1 MNAQLMMALMPIL
14 VLSLTAVVLMIQ
26 ASVKRDQSVAWVIT
40 ALGLLLALWGAGY
53 ARGFTQPV
61 TVLLMVDDWGLF
73 FTTLILVAALV
84 TLILSKDTFSSE
96 GERKEEYYLLL
107 VLSVLGAVVLIQSSH
122 MVSLLLGM
130 ELMGVALY
138 AMIAFPEKGQRPLE
152 AAIKYLVLSA
162 CASVILLYGFALIYA
177 ATGELSYAGIG
188 LKASI
193 AYAQNQI
200 LLMAGTAMVLAG
212 IGFKLSVVPF
222 HMWTP
227 DVYEGAP
234 TPVTGFLATVSK
246 GAVFVALTRFFVEGQ
261 LYEYQS
267 LMTALAAV
275 AIASMLIGN
284 WLALRQENIKRLLAY
299 SSIAHF
305 GYLLVVL
312 IALSYSG
319 AEAGLIRES
328 ITFYLAAYI
337 LTTLAAFAV
346 VASIAGEDER
356 KNHIAS
362 FDGLF
367 WRRPIQAFSLTV
379 AMLSFAGIPLTAG
392 FIGKFYII
400 SVGIQS
406 QLWWLITALVI
417 GSAIGIYYY
426 LRIIFAMTMS
436 SGMSSGMSVNDEGED
451 QKNVA
456 QDVVVSSQDVLA
468 MLLLTMV
475 LLLGTWPQPFIEFA
489 GRL

>member
-1 MNAQLMMALMPIL
+1 MNANSMMALMPIL
-14 VLSLTAVVLMIQ
+14 MLSLTAMVLMIQ
-26 ASVKRDQSVAWVIT
+26 ASIKRDQSVAWYIT
-40 ALGLLLALWGAGY
+40 AVGFLLTLWGAGY
-53 ARGFTQPV
+53 AREFTQPV
-61 TVLLMVDDWGLF
+61 TILLMVDDWGLF
-73 FTTLILVAALV
+73 FTTLIVMAALV
-84 TLILSKDTFSSE
+84 ILILSRDTFSPE

-107 VLSVLGAVVLIQSSH
+107 VLSVLGALILIQSSH

-138 AMIAFPEKGQRPLE
+138 AMIAFPEKGQLPLE

-162 CASVILLYGFALIYA
+162 CASAMLLYGFALLYA
-177 ATGELSYAGIG
+177 ATGDLSYGGIG
-188 LKASI
+188 LKAML
-193 AYAQNQI
+193 AYEQNPM
-200 LLMAGTAMVLAG
+200 LLMSGSAMVLAG

-275 AIASMLIGN
+275 AVASMLIGN

-312 IALSYSG
+312 IALSYEG
-319 AEAGLIRES
+319 AEAGLIREA

-346 VASIAGEDER
+346 VACISGEDES
-356 KNHIAS
+356 KNQISA
-362 FDGLF
+362 FEGLF
-367 WRRPIQAFSLTV
+367 WRKGIQASSLTI

-392 FIGKFYII
+392 FLGKFYVI

-406 QLWWLITALVI
+406 QLWWLLAALVI
-417 GSAIGIYYY
+417 GSAIALYYY
-426 LRIIFAMTMS
+426 LRIIFAMSKSAGIPARGQSDIST
-436 SGMSSGMSVNDEGED
+436 
-451 QKNVA
+451 A
-456 QDVVVSSQDVLA
+456 SQDALA
-468 MLLLTMV
+468 MLLLIMV
-475 LLLGTWPQPFIEFA
+475 LLLGSWPQPFIEFA